1 MVTLREWQNTLKPKR
16 DILYNCSVQD
26 GSDSWVPFPI
36 GMGYKLN
43 DYSGNLEDIQLGTH
57 THTVFC
63 AINTTTDNVRRWNMN
78 GPNRKV
84 IAQTLERNGIGNMY
98 IDATQYFRALPHYKF
113 VVSPEG
119 NGIDCHR
126 HYEALMAGSIPI
138 VEHHPGIEEK
148 YRGCPIL
155 WTRDYSE
162 INCDY
167 LNHIYEEMIDKQYD
181 FSALFMRTYPEHLQD
196 QIRANG
202 NYWGIRLTGRGW
214 YT

>member
-1 MVTLREWQNTLKPKR
+1 
-16 DILYNCSVQD
+16 
-26 GSDSWVPFPI
+26 
-36 GMGYKLN
+36 MGYKLN
-43 DYSGNLEDIQLGTH
+43 EYSGNLEDIQIGSH

-63 AINTTTDNVRRWNMN
+63 AINTTTDNVRRWKPS
-78 GPNRKV
+78 GLSRRV

-98 IDATQYFRALPHYKF
+98 IDSTQYFRALPHYKF

-126 HYEALMAGSIPI
+126 HYEALMAGCIPI
-138 VEHHPGIEEK
+138 VEHHSGIEEK

-162 INCDY
+162 ITCDY
-167 LNHIYEEMIDKQYD
+167 LNHIYQEMIDKEYD
-181 FSALFMRTYPEHLQD
+181 FSCLSIRNYSQSQQD
-196 QIRANG
+196 EIRANG
-202 NYWGIRLTGRGW
+202 NYWGTRLTGRPW

>member
-1 MVTLREWQNTLKPKR
+1 MVTLREWQTTLKPRR
-16 DILYNCSVQD
+16 DLLYNCSIQD

-43 DYSGNLEDIQLGTH
+43 DYSGNLEDIQLGSH

-63 AINTTTDNVRRWNMN
+63 AINTTTDSLRRGNRGGM
-78 GPNRKV
+78 NRKV

-126 HYEALMAGSIPI
+126 HYEALMAGCIPI
-138 VEHHPGIEEK
+138 IERYSGIEEK
-148 YRGCPIL
+148 YRGCPVL
-155 WTRDYSE
+155 WTTDYSE

-167 LNHIYEEMIDKQYD
+167 LNHKYQEMVDKEYD
-181 FSALFMRTYPEHLQD
+181 FSRLSMRTYPEPLQE

-202 NYWGIRLTGRGW
+202 NYWGMRLTGRPW

>member
-1 MVTLREWQNTLKPKR
+1 MVTLREWQRQLKPKR
-16 DILYNCSVQD
+16 DLLYNCSIQD

-36 GMGYKLN
+36 GMGYTFNNYLGT
-43 DYSGNLEDIQLGTH
+43 YEEAQLGSH
-57 THTVFC
+57 SHTVLC
-63 AINTTTDNVRRWNMN
+63 AINTTTDSVRRGRNQVRRVN
-78 GPNRKV
+78 

-98 IDATQYFRALPHYKF
+98 IDAIQYFRALPQYKF

-126 HYEALMAGSIPI
+126 HYEALMAGCIPI
-138 VEHHPGIEEK
+138 IERNPGIEEK

-155 WTRDYSE
+155 WTTDYSE
-162 INCDY
+162 ISCDY
-167 LNHIYEEMIDKQYD
+167 LNGKYQEMIDKEYD
-181 FSALFMRTYPEHLQD
+181 FSRLFMRSYPEPLQD

-202 NYWGIRLTGRGW
+202 NYWGMRLTGRPW